1 MTNLLDTLNQD
12 LKNAMKARDDTR
24 KRTLR
29 TLKTAIT
36 RAEKD
41 KGHPL
46 SDDEILAVIR
56 RQVKQRR
63 DSIEAFQ
70 KGGRQDLV
78 DAEQAE
84 LDILENYLPAPLGE
98 DVIRAAAAQ
107 VITEVGATS
116 MRDMGKVMGKL
127 MAQLKNQADGRVINQ
142 IVRELLSGQ

>member
-1 MTNLLDTLNQD
+1 MPNLLETLNRD
-12 LKNAMKARDDTR
+12 LKGAMKAKDDIR

-41 KGHPL
+41 KGHSL

-56 RQVKQRR
+56 RQAKQRR
-63 DSIEAFQ
+63 DSIEAYL

-84 LDILENYLPAPLGE
+84 LDILESYLPAQLGE

-107 VITEVGATS
+107 VIAEVGATS
-116 MRDMGKVMGKL
+116 LRDMGKVMGKL
-127 MAQLKNQADGRVINQ
+127 MAQLKNQADGRLINQ
-142 IVRELLSGQ
+142 IVRELLSGR